1 MIVRKVFDYIHR
13 FLVLLAKLQF
23 IAMCLITFVNVFT
36 RYVLNRSIPWGEEVS
51 LVLMVWFCFIGMAL
65 GVKHRLH
72 INIEV
77 FASFL
82 PKKLSE
88 IILPKVNDLLVLV
101 FGVLMLIFGCRL
113 VGYGMR
119 STLPATKLPT
129 SVYYGAPVVTGLLI
143 AYESLSHLFGFSKSE
158 EGGVDNA

>member
-1 MIVRKVFDYIHR
+1 LKY
-13 FLVLLAKLQF
+13 LLLFSQ
-23 IAMCLITFVNVFT
+23 
-36 RYVLNRSIPWGEEVS
+36 
-51 LVLMVWFCFIGMAL
+51 
-65 GVKHRLH
+65 
-72 INIEV
+72 
-77 FASFL
+77 
-82 PKKLSE
+82 KKLSK

-143 AYESLSHLFGFSKSE
+143 AYESLSHLFGLSKSE